1 MRNLFEDIHD
11 SELLDRIDPKYRP
24 VWMAMPAEHQQA
36 LAKYFLPHRSVKPLL
51 GPTRPRV
58 IKWYC
63 PFACQRTF
71 PSGHRYCINVYT
83 GCAHQCVYC
92 YAACY
97 QPVNAHPKKDFGIQ
111 LRKDLCDLE
120 EFDVPAAPL
129 HISNSTDPF
138 QPLEEQYRH
147 TKLTLEQVLR
157 HRRHFTTVTIL
168 TKNPLLAARP
178 EYVELLQKLMISPQ
192 AADET
197 VALTVEVSLAFAND
211 VARQV
216 FDPAAP
222 SVADRMQG
230 IRLLRNAGIP
240 VVLRIDPLF
249 PRSPIA
255 DMMNMSDFGLPE
267 LQTLD
272 DLDSLAAFAAEVNV
286 HHIVYSTAKI
296 VLPRSRPLHDAMRK
310 MKSVYQAYA
319 APDTPVWHSGS
330 YRLPHPV
337 AQQKIIDPFLAL
349 CKKHNL
355 PAKFCK
361 QNLLETS

>member
-1 MRNLFEDIHD
+1 MRNLFEDNLNSD
-11 SELLDRIDPKYRP
+11 LLGRIDPKYRP
-24 VWMAMPAEHQQA
+24 VWMAMSTEHQRA
-36 LAKYFLPHRSVKPLL
+36 LANYFLPHRSAKSLL

-97 QPVNAHPKKDFGIQ
+97 QPVDAHPKKDFEIQ
-111 LRKDLCDLE
+111 LCRDLRDFE
-120 EFDVPAAPL
+120 KFDVPAAPL

-138 QPLEEQYRH
+138 QPLEETHHHAR
-147 TKLTLEQVLR
+147 LTLEQVLR
-157 HRRHFTTVTIL
+157 HRRRFTTVTIL
-168 TKNPLLAARP
+168 TKNPLLATRP
-178 EYVELLQKLMISPQ
+178 EYLELLQKL
-192 AADET
+192 AASGDG
-197 VALTVEVSLAFAND
+197 ATVEVSLAFAND
-211 VARQV
+211 AARKV

-230 IRLLRNAGIP
+230 VRLLRAAGIP

-249 PRSPIA
+249 PRSPIT
-255 DMMNMSDFGLPE
+255 DTMNLSDYGLPE
-267 LQTLD
+267 MQTLD
-272 DLDSLAAFAAEVNV
+272 ELDTLLAFAAEVNV
-286 HHIVYSTAKI
+286 RHIVYSTAKI
-296 VLPRSRPLHDAMRK
+296 VLPRNRPLHDAMQK
-310 MKSVYQAYA
+310 LKSVYQAYA

-337 AQQKIIDPFLAL
+337 AQQKIINPFLAL
-349 CKKHNL
+349 CQKHNL

-361 QNLLETS
+361 QNLLETC